1 MTVVQRIERRPP
13 KLKIRVRFPAVAPV
27 INAPAIS
34 SLSPNANLIMSKF
47 QRRIRQAESRG
58 VHILHRGNCPDSF
71 YKDHRDK
78 FDIYVESEGML
89 GPRDLALTKR
99 QAANLAYQIS
109 VAKRSKITIE
119 VQATTVDCG

>member
-1 MTVVQRIERRPP
+1 
-13 KLKIRVRFPAVAPV
+13 
-27 INAPAIS
+27 
-34 SLSPNANLIMSKF
+34 MSKF
-47 QRRIRQAESRG
+47 QRRIRQAELRG
-58 VHILHRGNCPDSF
+58 VHILPRGNCPDSF

-119 VQATTVDCG
+119 VQATRISPGGRHQLVGARAPGGKAASIGGRGNGPSVCTAAEITNN